1 MSTFYG
7 EELSLNIV
15 RSINV
20 TLTEAIQ
27 ITKYVF
33 IQCNSNKF
41 MYLFNGQFLTNLK
54 VTMTIQ
60 YSPSPQGRVRLHCH
74 L

>member
-7 EELSLNIV
+7 EELYLNIV

-20 TLTEAIQ
+20 TITEA
-27 ITKYVF
+27 

-60 YSPSPQGRVRLHCH
+60 YSPSPQGRVHLHCH